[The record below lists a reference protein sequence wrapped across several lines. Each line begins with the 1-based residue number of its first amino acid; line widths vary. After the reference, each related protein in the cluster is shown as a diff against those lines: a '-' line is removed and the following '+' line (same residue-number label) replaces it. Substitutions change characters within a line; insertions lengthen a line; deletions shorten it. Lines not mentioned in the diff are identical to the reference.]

1 MGQIAYAL
9 LTRSP
14 LGSIASYCPRS
25 TCMYKTRH
33 QRSFWARIKLFIIF
47 YSLTLITLF
56 NWLEPLLKHIS
67 KYFNQRTKVC
77 NFRNSSSTAGVKPI
91 IEFLKLFARLFFIFF
106 IFFQKPQIISLFL
119 DFSTL
124 TTILHTLYSQFWLFF
139 PFFERK
145 MLYLFWKSFF
155 EKSFFWW
162 SFRIAW
168 LFHSFFDFQ
177 CNLSLI
183 CVYLVA

>member
-67 KYFNQRTKVC
+67 KYFNQRTKVWI
-77 NFRNSSSTAGVKPI
+77 FSNSSSTAGVKPI
-91 IEFLKLFARLFFIFF
+91 IEFLKLFARLFFYFF
-106 IFFQKPQIISLFL
+106 SKTSNYFTFSRFFNAYHHFAH
-119 DFSTL
+119 TL
-124 TTILHTLYSQFWLFF
+124 LTILTLFT
-139 PFFERK
+139 
-145 MLYLFWKSFF
+145 LFWKENTLSIL
-155 EKSFFWW
+155 KIFFWKIFFLMKFQNRLAFFIRFSTSNAIYL
-162 SFRIAW
+162 SFA
-168 LFHSFFDFQ
+168 SV
-177 CNLSLI
+177 S
-183 CVYLVA
+183 